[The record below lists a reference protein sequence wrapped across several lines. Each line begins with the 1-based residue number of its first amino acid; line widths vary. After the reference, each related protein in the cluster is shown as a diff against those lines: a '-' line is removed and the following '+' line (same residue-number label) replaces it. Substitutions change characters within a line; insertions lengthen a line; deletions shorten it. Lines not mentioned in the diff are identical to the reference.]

1 MSNIKGHE
9 YKGYVIVSDR
19 TFGYYEVKH
28 TGKGSLPK
36 ALSGK
41 YTKTSLAKLDIDK
54 YINSKEADQS

>member
-1 MSNIKGHE
+1 MSIKNQE

-19 TFGYYEVKH
+19 TYGYYEIRH

-41 YTKTSLAKLDIDK
+41 YTKTSVAMRDIDN
-54 YINSKEADQS
+54 YINSKEASAQ